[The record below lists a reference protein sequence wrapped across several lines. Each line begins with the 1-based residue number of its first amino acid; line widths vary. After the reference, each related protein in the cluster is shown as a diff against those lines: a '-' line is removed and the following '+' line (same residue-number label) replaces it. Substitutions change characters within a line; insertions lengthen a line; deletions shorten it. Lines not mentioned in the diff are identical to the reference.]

1 MKIRNTV
8 YLDHQATTPVDPR
21 VLVEMIPYFSHS
33 FGNPHSS
40 DHYLG
45 WESSRAVEQA
55 AARVARL
62 IGADTD
68 EIIFTSGATEANN
81 IALLGLGR
89 RAIGGN
95 RRRVLLS
102 AIEHKCVLAVG
113 RVLEE
118 QYGFAVEHIPVDRK
132 GFVAIPALEEA
143 LDDDVLAVS
152 VMAVNNEIG
161 TIQQIEVISRLA
173 RNYGAVFHCDAVQAP
188 VAMNMATMAEYIDI
202 LSLSSHKMYGPK
214 GIGVVYVS
222 RELQERIEPLLY
234 GGGQQNGLRSGT
246 VPVPLCVGMG
256 IAAKLLIDDG
266 VERKRGELRRR
277 RDAFVE
283 KLNGLA
289 WPVAVNGPDGVARH
303 PSNANIQFSGFAAHD
318 ILAMLQPRLAAST
331 GSACTSGIPEPS
343 HVLKAIKLDV
353 NEAESSIRFSLGF
366 GTSDDDV
373 AEAVCLIEEAL
384 TELWKVEQ
392 GRPTLFESN

>member
-1 MKIRNTV
+1 MRIRKTI
-8 YLDHQATTPVDPR
+8 YFDHQATTPVDPR
-21 VLVEMIPYFSHS
+21 VLAEMIPHFSDS

-40 DHYLG
+40 DHCLG
-45 WESSRAVEQA
+45 WESSRAVEVA

-62 IGADTD
+62 IGADAD

-81 IALLGLGR
+81 VALLGLGR
-89 RAIGGN
+89 RAVGGN

-102 AIEHKCVLAVG
+102 EIEHKCVLAVG

-118 QYGFAVEHIPVDRK
+118 QYGFAVEQIPVDRE
-132 GFVAIPALEEA
+132 GFIVIPALEEA

-161 TIQQIEVISRLA
+161 TVQKIDKISRLA
-173 RNYGAVFHCDAVQAP
+173 RGCGAIFHCDSAQAP
-188 VAMNMATMAEYIDI
+188 VAMNVTNIAEYTDI

-222 RELQERIEPLLY
+222 RELQESIEPLIY

-246 VPVPLCVGMG
+246 VPSPLCVGMG
-256 IAAKLLIDDG
+256 VAAELLIGDDAK
-266 VERKRGELRRR
+266 KRRAELRRR

-283 KLNGLA
+283 RLNDLVL
-289 WPVAVNGPDGVARH
+289 PVAVNGPEGADRH
-303 PSNANIQFSGFAAHD
+303 PGNANVRFPGFAAHD
-318 ILAMLQPRLAAST
+318 ILAALQPRLAAST

-343 HVLKAIKLDV
+343 HVLRAIGL
-353 NEAESSIRFSLGF
+353 NIAEADSSIRFSLGF
-366 GTSDDDV
+366 STSDDDV
-373 AEAVCLIEEAL
+373 EEAVSLIEETLAKL
-384 TELWKVEQ
+384 LKAELVRWA
-392 GRPTLFESN
+392 

>member
-1 MKIRNTV
+1 MKIRNTI

-21 VLVEMIPYFSHS
+21 VLVEMNPYFSDL

-40 DHYLG
+40 DHCLG
-45 WESSRAVEQA
+45 WESSRAVEDA

-62 IGADTD
+62 IGADAD
-68 EIIFTSGATEANN
+68 GIIFTSGATEANN
-81 IALLGLGR
+81 FALLGLGR
-89 RAIGGN
+89 RAAGGN

-118 QYGFAVEHIPVDRK
+118 QYGFSVEQIPVDRK
-132 GFVAIPALEEA
+132 GFVLIPALEEA

-161 TIQQIEVISRLA
+161 TIQKIEEISRLA
-173 RNYGAVFHCDAVQAP
+173 RNHGAVLHCDGAQAP
-188 VAMNMATMAEYIDI
+188 VAMNTAKIAEHTDM

-222 RELQERIEPLLY
+222 RELQESIEPLVY

-256 IAAKLLIDDG
+256 AAAELLIGDDA
-266 VERKRGELRRR
+266 EKRRAELRRR
-277 RDAFVE
+277 RDTFVE
-283 KLNGLA
+283 RLKGMA
-289 WPVAVNGPDGVARH
+289 WLVAVNGPDGAARH
-303 PSNANIQFSGFAAHD
+303 PGNANVRFRGFVAHD
-318 ILAMLQPRLAAST
+318 ILAVLQPRLAAST

-343 HVLKAIKLDV
+343 HVLKAIELDV
-353 NEAESSIRFSLGF
+353 DEAESSIRFSLGF
-366 GTSDDDV
+366 NTSDDDV
-373 AEAVCLIEEAL
+373 EEAVSLIEETLAKL
-384 TELWKVEQ
+384 SKAELVH
-392 GRPTLFESN
+392 SA